1 MTINEFRNK
10 LEMESVRKESEDALK
25 LLYEET
31 ERMDIFI
38 IVFTEKQNIDPSC

>member
-1 MTINEFRNK
+1 
-10 LEMESVRKESEDALK
+10 MESVRKESEDALK

-31 ERMDIFI
+31 DQRMDIFI